1 MPVNSKDKDDSQAE
15 HLEQTFADRLAQII
29 GVESVASFSRRS
41 GIRESLLRKYLNGSL
56 PTVKNLVIL
65 ADAGATSIGWLA
77 SGRTPQIAAEVL
89 EESTIGN
96 TNPPAINDELQLL
109 ICYRQADK
117 QQKAAIR
124 ALLVAFVK
132 PSGIA

>member
-15 HLEQTFADRLAQII
+15 HLEQTFADRLALII
-29 GVESVASFSRRS
+29 GSESVASFSRRS
-41 GIRESLLRKYLNGSL
+41 GIGESLLRKYLNGAQ
-56 PTVKNLVIL
+56 PIVKNLVIL

-77 SGRTPQIAAEVL
+77 SGRLPRSVAEAL

-124 ALLVAFVK
+124 ALLVAFVN